1 MFAKAL
7 PLLFNPHILRCVLAE
22 LKSLGESYSE
32 SLKAARNLFTAR
44 CDHEKR
50 KSAVACIVEI
60 IGEDNPEHFFVAT
73 QDADLRKN
81 LQEVPGVP
89 VIFGLRNALMLEP
102 PSAFQHQFAKSTE
115 EERSHM
121 TEFEYKM
128 LRMKKKNMLAMEEAR
143 ESSGVN
149 GSEGD
154 LGTLAVMNANSG
166 RKGKE
171 VKDKVQFKRKKAKKP
186 CLGNRVTLM
195 LCLVGGFEEGFG
207 KGKGKA
213 REYATPHI
221 LFLGGQS
228 FEIEEVAVDQ
238 RGCRRLAIV
247 ERGQGLWREVVLV
260 GYKVRWIVSKLKEA
274 LCHPERPS
282 FLGLL
287 EGLRQSGAVWS
298 RGEEGSGSLFQ
309 IVVTSKGKRTQV
321 FLPQSD
327 FEDGWECVAL
337 VLKGFTKGDGWES

>member
-1 MFAKAL
+1 MRLKKQKRHRKVVRFYTACFGFREPFKVLCDGTFVHHLHVNSITPANTAL
-7 PLLFNPHILRCVLAE
+7 SNILGATVKIFTTRCVLAE

-171 VKDKVQFKRKKAKKP
+171 VKDKVQFKRKKAKGPNPLSSKKKKN
-186 CLGNRVTLM
+186 CGHAKANLVSEKMQDSNDGSETTRTRSRKRKRLCKQGKKLEVTN
-195 LCLVGGFEEGFG
+195 
-207 KGKGKA
+207 
-213 REYATPHI
+213 
-221 LFLGGQS
+221 
-228 FEIEEVAVDQ
+228 D
-238 RGCRRLAIV
+238 
-247 ERGQGLWREVVLV
+247 
-260 GYKVRWIVSKLKEA
+260 
-274 LCHPERPS
+274 
-282 FLGLL
+282 
-287 EGLRQSGAVWS
+287 
-298 RGEEGSGSLFQ
+298 
-309 IVVTSKGKRTQV
+309 
-321 FLPQSD
+321 
-327 FEDGWECVAL
+327 
-337 VLKGFTKGDGWES
+337 

>member
-1 MFAKAL
+1 MRLKKLKRHRKVVRFYTACFGFREPFKVLCDGTFVHHLHVNSITPANTAL
-7 PLLFNPHILRCVLAE
+7 SNILGATVKIFTTRCVLAE

-50 KSAVACIVEI
+50 KSAVACIMEI

-89 VIFGLRNALMLEP
+89 EIFGLRNALMLEP

-171 VKDKVQFKRKKAKKP
+171 VKDKVQFKRKKAKVLIHDHIFIFP
-186 CLGNRVTLM
+186 C
-195 LCLVGGFEEGFG
+195 C
-207 KGKGKA
+207 
-213 REYATPHI
+213 YH
-221 LFLGGQS
+221 
-228 FEIEEVAVDQ
+228 D
-238 RGCRRLAIV
+238 
-247 ERGQGLWREVVLV
+247 
-260 GYKVRWIVSKLKEA
+260 
-274 LCHPERPS
+274 
-282 FLGLL
+282 LL
-287 EGLRQSGAVWS
+287 L
-298 RGEEGSGSLFQ
+298 
-309 IVVTSKGKRTQV
+309 
-321 FLPQSD
+321 
-327 FEDGWECVAL
+327 
-337 VLKGFTKGDGWES
+337 

>member
-1 MFAKAL
+1 MRLKKQKRHRKVVRFYTACFGFREPFKVLCDGTFVHHLHVNSITPANTAL
-7 PLLFNPHILRCVLAE
+7 SNILGATVKIFTTRCVLAE

-171 VKDKVQFKRKKAKKP
+171 VKDKVQFKRKKAKGPNPLSSKKKKNCGHAKANLVSEKSRCRTAMMAVKP
-186 CLGNRVTLM
+186 QEPGAGN
-195 LCLVGGFEEGFG
+195 G
-207 KGKGKA
+207 KD
-213 REYATPHI
+213 Y
-221 LFLGGQS
+221 
-228 FEIEEVAVDQ
+228 
-238 RGCRRLAIV
+238 
-247 ERGQGLWREVVLV
+247 
-260 GYKVRWIVSKLKEA
+260 VSKAKSLK
-274 LCHPERPS
+274 
-282 FLGLL
+282 
-287 EGLRQSGAVWS
+287 
-298 RGEEGSGSLFQ
+298 
-309 IVVTSKGKRTQV
+309 
-321 FLPQSD
+321 
-327 FEDGWECVAL
+327 
-337 VLKGFTKGDGWES
+337 

>member
-1 MFAKAL
+1 MGSMGGWVRKGKSKREKRESRIHHSHCFMRLKKQKRHRKVVRFYTACFGFREPFKVLCDGTFVHHLHVNSITPANTAL
-7 PLLFNPHILRCVLAE
+7 SNILGATVKIFTTRCVLAE

-171 VKDKVQFKRKKAKKP
+171 VKDKVQFKRKKAKSRSLLGVLGKNSPTRPDSENKFVQPRLQDQFFHWLAVGVGSRVQKP
-186 CLGNRVTLM
+186 S
-195 LCLVGGFEEGFG
+195 E
-207 KGKGKA
+207 
-213 REYATPHI
+213 PHPT
-221 LFLGGQS
+221 
-228 FEIEEVAVDQ
+228 EKYIEHFASAVYDP
-238 RGCRRLAIV
+238 
-247 ERGQGLWREVVLV
+247 
-260 GYKVRWIVSKLKEA
+260 KK
-274 LCHPERPS
+274 
-282 FLGLL
+282 
-287 EGLRQSGAVWS
+287 
-298 RGEEGSGSLFQ
+298 
-309 IVVTSKGKRTQV
+309 
-321 FLPQSD
+321 
-327 FEDGWECVAL
+327 
-337 VLKGFTKGDGWES
+337 